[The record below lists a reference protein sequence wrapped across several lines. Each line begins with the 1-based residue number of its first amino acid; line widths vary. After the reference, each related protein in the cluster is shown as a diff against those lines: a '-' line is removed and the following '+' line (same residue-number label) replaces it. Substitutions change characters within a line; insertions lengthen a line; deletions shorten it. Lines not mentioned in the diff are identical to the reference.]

1 MDTTTGNNGNVNALP
16 YKNTFKITYV
26 NCKGPTLFCFVIFV
40 IGLVIALVIVKLIV
54 FNDYYN
60 RRRVCDPIYFFLGN
74 KTSCKKSIKK
84 TVKKAIKQNSNYQKP
99 LTNKQIINSIL
110 EKDTFQNLNSSDD
123 SNIKIPNPW
132 DLFSSDY
139 NNFTETL
146 NNNYLAMVKLM
157 NSLVELFWRVVF
169 KEIRNIT

>member
-1 MDTTTGNNGNVNALP
+1 MNITNTHVHRE
-16 YKNTFKITYV
+16 TFKITYTTC
-26 NCKGPTLFCFVIFV
+26 NPLTLLFFVIFV
-40 IGLVIALVIVKLIV
+40 IGIVIALVIVKLIV

-84 TVKKAIKQNSNYQKP
+84 IVKKAIKQNSNYQKT

-110 EKDTFQNLNSSDD
+110 EKDTFRNLNSSDD
-123 SNIKIPNPW
+123 SSIKLPNPW

-139 NNFTETL
+139 NKIKETIS
-146 NNNYLAMVKLM
+146 NNYLAMVKLM
-157 NSLVELFWRVVF
+157 KSLVELFWRVVF